1 MTDTFRDYKNVKDNV
16 IETYRKKHKY
26 QTFDY
31 SVSMNENF
39 CGDNVNKIDSDIWSM
54 LLLSNDII
62 DESDPDINIG
72 QINHAFQVAEKLR
85 VLYPE
90 DEQLQ
95 LVGLLHDLG
104 KILLLPKFGGQ
115 EQWAVV
121 GDIYPVGS
129 AFSDKIVFSE
139 FFKENPDTNNDK
151 FNTKYGIYGNNIGFD
166 KVQMC
171 WSHDEYLYHILNNNC
186 KLDNKYLKI
195 IRYHS
200 FYAFHRD
207 NEYEHLANN
216 DDMELKQIL
225 KLFSDCDLYT
235 KNDNIVDVD
244 SLTLYY
250 KNLVDKY
257 CNGNYKWT
265 IIN

>member
-1 MTDTFRDYKNVKDNV
+1 MMDTFRDYKNVKNNV
-16 IETYRKKHKY
+16 VETYRKKHKN
-26 QTFDY
+26 QTFKY
-31 SVSMNENF
+31 SVDMNEYF
-39 CGDNVNKIDSDIWSM
+39 CGDNINKINSDIWSM

-85 VLYPE
+85 VLYPD

-104 KILLLPKFGGQ
+104 KILLLPKFGNQ

-121 GDIYPVGS
+121 GDIYPVGC
-129 AFSDKIVFSE
+129 AFSDKIVFGE
-139 FFKENPDTNNDK
+139 FFSENLDTSNNK
-151 FNTKYGIYGNNIGFD
+151 FNTKYGIYNNNVGFD

-171 WSHDEYLYHILNNNC
+171 WSHDEYLYKILHNNC
-186 KLDNKYLKI
+186 KLDDKYLKI

-207 NEYEHLANN
+207 NEYEYLA
-216 DDMELKQIL
+216 DVCDMELKPLL

-235 KNDNIVDVD
+235 KTDNIVNIEL
-244 SLTLYY
+244 LTPHY

-257 CNGNYKWT
+257 CDGEYAWT
-265 IIN
+265 TVN